1 MEYEKG
7 TLPAGLEARFEYL
20 DTVRRDPD
28 LVLFRVRDRGTR
40 QKLLLKYALS
50 ESGKAQ
56 LKNEYRMLRTVHRHD
71 GASAAAASFPALS
84 CEGEGEGFEQKGFWF
99 AREWIEGR
107 TLEELTEASRN
118 GPGIPRAAALDC
130 LISVMEKLIFLH
142 GLTPPVIHR
151 DIKPQN
157 VVLDIYGQYRLIDLG
172 ISREFH
178 PGGQVD
184 TVISGTQATAP
195 PEQFG
200 YKQTDERSD
209 VYSCGVLLRY
219 ALTGE
224 YHEKADAELDEKTRK
239 IVQRAT
245 AFDPGQRYQSAEAMR
260 ADLLEARFGI
270 KARPAVSA
278 RRKRGLITAALSALA
293 LLLLIWAVS
302 AGLPGKLFRPGGQ
315 PYSFREPL
323 IEQAVREALGIREGT
338 VTRDD
343 LSRVTALRIY
353 GKQVFQYEEQF
364 WLRGAYDYCY
374 IPEYR
379 ESGLWEQNGGISSLE
394 DIRHMPNL
402 RDLSLYNQQIAD
414 ISILRGTKI
423 ARLGLAHNP
432 ITSLEPLSGNENIL
446 YLNIACLPLSHL
458 GDLSALA
465 NLRELNISDLGVSSI
480 ELLTSLPLRRLQMYG
495 VTLNNVWELQRL
507 SGLETLELQTLD
519 REGVQCLAQLHQLK
533 NLTVTHPSG
542 LPLKT
547 LEALNALEQL
557 YFYGGET
564 SVPAD
569 DIVNLP
575 GLRSLDMAD
584 GRFPDFSWLKGMPAL
599 RQLFI
604 LNAQWDSLDGLDS
617 APLLKDIT
625 CGEPM
630 AGAIRQAYP
639 DAAWKLQ

>member
-107 TLEELTEASRN
+107 TLEELAEAGRS

-239 IVQRAT
+239 IVERAT

-260 ADLLEARFGI
+260 ADLLEARFGL

-278 RRKRGLITAALSALA
+278 RRKRGLITAALSALV

-315 PYSFREPL
+315 PYTFREPL

-364 WLRGAYDYCY
+364 WLRGTYDYCY

-533 NLTVTHPSG
+533 NLTVTHPAG

-584 GRFPDFSWLKGMPAL
+584 GRFPDFRWLKGMPAL

>member
-107 TLEELTEASRN
+107 TLEELTEAGRS

-270 KARPAVSA
+270 KARPPMSA

-293 LLLLIWAVS
+293 LFLLVWAVS
-302 AGLPGKLFRPGGQ
+302 AGLPGKLFSPGGQ
-315 PYSFREPL
+315 PYTFREPL

-364 WLRGAYDYCY
+364 WLRGTYDYCY